1 MAGALGL
8 KLAGPR
14 VYGEIRVDDAYMG
27 QGRLGATAAD
37 IRRGLALY
45 RRAAA
50 IEIFALGLV
59 ALIALI

>member
-14 VYGEIRVDDAYMG
+14 VYDQTRVDDAFIG
-27 QGRLGATAAD
+27 EGRLGATTID

-50 IEIFALGLV
+50 IQILALALLV
-59 ALIALI
+59 LISRV